1 MSLCVAFPPVKASP
15 MHIDL
20 INAMAL
26 VGQCVDLELAAGV
39 QIGGQQRIEPKTAL
53 HAFNL
58 DITLAVTSLG

>member
-1 MSLCVAFPPVKASP
+1 MAFPPAKASH

-26 VGQCVDLELAAGV
+26 VAQCVDLELAAGV
-39 QIGGQQRIEPKTAL
+39 QIAGQQRTEPKIAL

-58 DITLAVTSLG
+58 DITLA